1 MKRFTSMID
10 DSYVVEYPDVCE
22 CEGDEYCG
30 AAIDFL
36 GEIENILGDDIDL
49 EKLKYIVDMYR
60 GIKENEKRWEELAR
74 KLNKQVIEYY
84 ERKVIELE

>member
-1 MKRFTSMID
+1 MRRFTSMID
-10 DSYVVEYPDVCE
+10 DSYVVSESDVYDCD
-22 CEGDEYCG
+22 GDTYGG
-30 AAIDFL
+30 AAIDKL
-36 GEIENILGDDIDL
+36 GEIENIMGDDIDI

-74 KLNKQVIEYY
+74 KLNKQLIEYY

>member
-10 DSYVVEYPDVCE
+10 DYCVVKAPDIYDCD
-22 CEGDEYCG
+22 GDKYGG